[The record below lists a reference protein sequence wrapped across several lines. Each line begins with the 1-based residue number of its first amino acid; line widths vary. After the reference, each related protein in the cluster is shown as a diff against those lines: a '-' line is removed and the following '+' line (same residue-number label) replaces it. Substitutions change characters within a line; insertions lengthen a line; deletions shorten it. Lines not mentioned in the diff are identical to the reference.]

1 MARHFAN
8 TSADVVTIGNPAA
21 IQALTSITVAC
32 WFYTDA
38 TTGAR
43 QDWVAKGLGWVLHA
57 TGAVPPT
64 VGWDVA
70 GGNGV
75 TGVTG
80 AALGAWHHACGSLT
94 GTTAKVY
101 LDGALDSTNA
111 ASNTLNTANTD
122 SIFFGQDGRNGS
134 AVVSG
139 RVAEVGVWSRALSD
153 AEVAALAKGV
163 PAPLAAPGGLVGYW
177 PLHGVSATEP
187 DLSGQRNNGTVSG
200 TTVAAP
206 PPMGM
211 LTRPRGDFWALR
223 SAATA
228 YTQTLSLTQATAP
241 ALSKQAGKA
250 LSLAQPQTAALTKQ
264 PAKLLSLGQPQTAS
278 LTKQASKAL
287 ALAQASVAS
296 LTKQTAKLL
305 TLGQATTA
313 SLAAIKT
320 HLVSL
325 AATQAT
331 LATLARATAKALS
344 ASQPSV
350 ALIGKAT
357 AKLLSASQGA
367 TAALQ
372 ALRTRL
378 VMLSAS
384 QPTVA
389 ALRRNVGKGLAA
401 TQATA
406 AALGKGVGKAL
417 AVAQGT
423 ALSLLARGGSAVVG
437 AAKVFFSRA
446 RQRLFK
452 SAERQ
457 REFRSR
463 SR

>member
-8 TSADVVTIGNPAA
+8 TSADVVTIGNPPA

-70 GGNGV
+70 GGNGG
-75 TGVTG
+75 TGGTG

-101 LDGALDSTNA
+101 LDGALDATNA

-122 SIFFGQDGRNGS
+122 AIYFGQDGRSGTAN
-134 AVVSG
+134 VSG
-139 RVAEVGVWSRALSD
+139 SVAEVGIWSRALT
-153 AEVAALAKGV
+153 ANEVAALAKGV
-163 PAPLAAPGGLVGYW
+163 PAPIAAPSGLVGYW
-177 PLHGVSATEP
+177 PLHGVSTTEP

-200 TTVAAP
+200 TTVASP
-206 PPMGM
+206 PPVGM

-223 SAATA
+223 AAATA
-228 YTQTLSLTQATAP
+228 YTQTLTLAQATAP
-241 ALSKQAGKA
+241 ALGKQAGKQFA
-250 LSLAQPQTAALTKQ
+250 TSQPQTAVLTKQ

-278 LTKQASKAL
+278 LAKQAGKTL
-287 ALAQASVAS
+287 ALAQASAAG
-296 LTKQTAKLL
+296 LTKHTAKLL
-305 TLGQATTA
+305 PFAQAATA

-331 LATLARATAKALS
+331 AATFHRATAKALGVG
-344 ASQPSV
+344 QPTA

-378 VMLSAS
+378 VMLSAVQATS
-384 QPTVA
+384 A
-389 ALRRNVGKGLAA
+389 SLARNVGKGLAA
-401 TQATA
+401 TQGTA

-417 AVAQGT
+417 AAAQGT
-423 ALSLLARGGSAVVG
+423 LASLLARGGSASTASVQTLS
-437 AAKVFFSRA
+437 AQARRFTLSAKARVFSLVA
-446 RQRLFK
+446 
-452 SAERQ
+452 
-457 REFRSR
+457 RSR
-463 SR
+463 